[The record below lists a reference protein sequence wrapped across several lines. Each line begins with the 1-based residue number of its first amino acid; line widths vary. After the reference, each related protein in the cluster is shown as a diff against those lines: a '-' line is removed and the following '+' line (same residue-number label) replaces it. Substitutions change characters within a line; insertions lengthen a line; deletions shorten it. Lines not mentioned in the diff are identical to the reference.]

1 MAVQPTH
8 CGMYR
13 KPKLSLRSQCVGSR
27 HWECLQ
33 YINLSNM
40 LMEHDCWSYTICQTW
55 LLVLHNNTHVQR
67 TWIHKMCTKSPAKVS
82 QVHSSC
88 RETACLCASPRY
100 ARTTRQARLLS
111 SVTNNYIPN
120 CNNTQLSTVYLTIDN
135 KPTVEYI
142 SNCRQ
147 HAQCWPHTQLS
158 TKKNIVGYT
167 PNLSFFLQPSLL
179 NNFDSTWRPLLVRW
193 LVVQQMQT
201 VRRLHLTIFSFH
213 LCWTLISDSCH

>member
-88 RETACLCASPRY
+88 WETACLCVSPRY
-100 ARTTRQARLLS
+100 ARTTKQARLLS

-120 CNNTQLSTVYLTIDN
+120 CNNAQLSTVYLTINN

-158 TKKNIVGYT
+158 TKKTMSAIHPT
-167 PNLSFFLQPSLL
+167 
-179 NNFDSTWRPLLVRW
+179 
-193 LVVQQMQT
+193 
-201 VRRLHLTIFSFH
+201 
-213 LCWTLISDSCH
+213 